1 LKRVSAASTRSP
13 VSRAN
18 GRTEAPD
25 DPDGPGKG
33 HGAGCA
39 RRAPPRKTSLLTFP
53 WVLSPAPGVVGGGRR
68 G

>member
-13 VSRAN
+13 VRMGD

-33 HGAGCA
+33 HSAGCA
-39 RRAPPRKTSLLTFP
+39 RRAPPRKRVSSRFRGSCP
-53 WVLSPAPGVVGGGRR
+53 GPGVVGGGRR